1 MERLVGKG
9 NPSLD
14 AFGHHTRNMLQNGY
28 ADRSSNQIRFSNCRR
43 HFFSMGNTAQCG
55 YVLYHYRFLTV
66 AGQCHRI
73 FPAFLKLGHKGFI
86 HIDEADLVACL

>member
-1 MERLVGKG
+1 
-9 NPSLD
+9 
-14 AFGHHTRNMLQNGY
+14 MLQNGNT
-28 ADRSSNQIRFSNCRR
+28 DSGRNQIRFGNRCS
-43 HFFSMGNTAQCG
+43 HLISMGNTAQCG